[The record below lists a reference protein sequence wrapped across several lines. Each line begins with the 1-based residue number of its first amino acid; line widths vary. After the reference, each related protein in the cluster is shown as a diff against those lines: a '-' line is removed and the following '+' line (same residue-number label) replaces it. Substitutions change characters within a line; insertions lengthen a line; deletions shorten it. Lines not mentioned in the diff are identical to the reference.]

1 MPPIK
6 IVSHPNPILRKV
18 CDDIDP
24 KNPGSLAS
32 KLTLMMNMVNGF
44 AVAAPQIGQA
54 KRAFIYK
61 ISGFGSGLI
70 YNPEIIYSSEEQ
82 WTYYEGC
89 LSIPGKFWNLERP
102 RFITVK
108 YENKAG
114 ERLTIDLEDLPARVF
129 QHEIDHLNGILIIDH
144 IKKIALA
151 ENFQED

>member
-1 MPPIK
+1 MPAIK
-6 IVSHPNPILRKV
+6 IVKHPNPILRQV
-18 CDDIDP
+18 CEDVDP
-24 KNPGSLAS
+24 EKPGPLPS
-32 KLTLMMNMVNGF
+32 KLAMMMNMVNGF

-54 KRAFIYK
+54 KRAFVYK

-70 YNPEIIYSSEEQ
+70 YNPEIIRSSEEQ

-108 YENKAG
+108 YQNKDG
-114 ERLTIDLEDLPARVF
+114 EELIMDLDYLPARVF
-129 QHEIDHLNGILIIDH
+129 QHEIDHLNGILVIDH

-151 ENFQED
+151 ENLQED